1 MRILFITAFY
11 PPYVIGGWE
20 QLVQDINS
28 HLQARGHTTLVLTS
42 TYGVGDTPLQREDVR
57 RVLYL
62 EGNLVRYRPQDFFLK
77 HRAQIQHNLS
87 VTREAIEEFR
97 PEVVFIHVMWN
108 LTRGVAWLAEQLCPG
123 RVVYYVANDWPY
135 APSVHRLYW
144 EEQARSP
151 LKQALKALLKPVA
164 LKRIASEEESFPLR
178 FERVLTVSQAVRDEL
193 AAQAG
198 IPPENMQVVYN
209 GVEVDRFAPGDMGQT
224 ARSPL
229 SVLYAGSLAPHK
241 GVHTAIEAMMRLKQM
256 GAGERVTLTV
266 VGSGHP
272 DYEAGLRR
280 QVAEGGLEESVRFWP
295 RVPREEMPVLLR
307 KFDVLVFPSIWEEPL
322 ARMMQEA
329 MASGLVV
336 VGTLTGG
343 TPEIL
348 EEGQTGLT
356 FDPEDAQQLAEQLLR
371 LAQDPGL
378 MKALARKG
386 RQVVEERFDLRRMI
400 DEIEEHLSAAAT
412 GRSPLRLAGILVN
425 QDLSRW
431 NPG

>member
-28 HLQARGHTTLVLTS
+28 HLQARGHTTQVLTS
-42 TYGVGDTPLQREDVR
+42 MYKVGETPLQREDVR
-57 RVLYL
+57 RVLHL
-62 EGNLVRYRPQDFFLK
+62 ESNLVRYSPQDFFLK
-77 HRAQIQHNLS
+77 HRSQVQHNLS
-87 VTREAIEEFR
+87 VTRRTIEEFR
-97 PEVVFIHVMWN
+97 PEVIFIHVMWN

-123 RVVYYVANDWPY
+123 QVVYYVANDWPH

-144 EEQARSP
+144 DEPARSP
-151 LKQALKALLKPVA
+151 LKRALKGLLRPVA
-164 LKRIASEEESFPLR
+164 LDMIESEEQSFPLK
-178 FERVLTVSQAVRDEL
+178 FERVLTVSRAVRDEL
-193 AAQAG
+193 AGRAG
-198 IPPENMQVVYN
+198 IPSENMQVVYN
-209 GVEVDRFAPGDMGQT
+209 GVEVDRFTPGDMGQT
-224 ARSPL
+224 GRSRL

-241 GVHTAIEAMMRLKQM
+241 GVHTAIGAMRRLKQM
-256 GAGERVTLTV
+256 GAGERITLTI

-280 QVAEGGLEESVRFWP
+280 QVAEGGLEELVRFWP

-307 KFDVLVFPSIWEEPL
+307 KFEVLVFPSIWEEPL

-371 LAQDPGL
+371 LDQDAGL
-378 MKALARKG
+378 MKALARNG
-386 RQVVEERFDLRRMI
+386 RRIVEERFDLQRMI
-400 DEIEEHLSAAAT
+400 DEIEEHLAKAAA
-412 GRSPLRLAGILVN
+412 GCVPLSQP
-425 QDLSRW
+425 QDEDE
-431 NPG
+431 PQPEHA